1 VVPAL
6 YRLRPPGGPD
16 GFSAL
21 QYMRGDETVVLAY
34 LHAQRFG
41 ELIGAK
47 TQNSGGLFRHFP
59 NRCQWH

>member
-1 VVPAL
+1 
-6 YRLRPPGGPD
+6 
-16 GFSAL
+16 
-21 QYMRGDETVVLAY
+21 MRGDETVVLAY

-47 TQNSGGLFRHFP
+47 PQNSGGLFRHFP